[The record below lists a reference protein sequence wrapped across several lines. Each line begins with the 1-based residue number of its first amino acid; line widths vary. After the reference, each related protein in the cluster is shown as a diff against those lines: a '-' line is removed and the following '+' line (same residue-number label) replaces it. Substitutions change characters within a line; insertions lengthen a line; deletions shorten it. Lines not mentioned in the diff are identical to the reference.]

1 MYKILKFLLATSAI
15 ATLAACGGGGG
26 GETATTPSPV
36 VAAVNVAF
44 PVKVAFTNQFLN
56 SSSRPFMLS
65 GLSSGRSVS
74 GSGTVTRGTP
84 VSSTF
89 EGFPA
94 LRKTTTVTGSFVVGA
109 NSFPL
114 STVSNS
120 FTDTNINPF
129 GYSNDGEYAVV
140 SGTVNIPT
148 TAVINDTGI
157 IYTADTFTTSS
168 KAVRTGTNTVSFV
181 LQPETGTTGLLSII
195 SVQRNVAGATT
206 VTSTQRLR
214 IDTSGAITFLNESA
228 LFSNGN
234 SLTFN
239 Y

>member
-1 MYKILKFLLATSAI
+1 MYKILKLLLATSAI

-36 VAAVNVAF
+36 AAAVNVAF
-44 PVKVAFTNQFLN
+44 PVKAAFTNQFLN
-56 SSSRPFMLS
+56 SSSLPFRLS
-65 GLSSGRSVS
+65 GLSSGTSVS

-94 LRKTTTVTGSFVVGA
+94 LRRTTTVTGTLVVGA
-109 NSFPL
+109 NSSLL

-120 FTDTNINPF
+120 FADTNINPV
-129 GYSNDGEYAVV
+129 GNSNDGEYAVV
-140 SGTVNIPT
+140 SGRVNIPT

-168 KAVRTGTNTVSFV
+168 KAVRTGTTTVSFV
-181 LQPETGTTGLLSII
+181 IQPDTSTTGLLSII

-206 VTSTQRLR
+206 VTSTLRSR
-214 IDTSGAITFLNESA
+214 IDASGAITFLNESA
-228 LFSNGN
+228 VFSNGN
-234 SLTFN
+234 SLTLN